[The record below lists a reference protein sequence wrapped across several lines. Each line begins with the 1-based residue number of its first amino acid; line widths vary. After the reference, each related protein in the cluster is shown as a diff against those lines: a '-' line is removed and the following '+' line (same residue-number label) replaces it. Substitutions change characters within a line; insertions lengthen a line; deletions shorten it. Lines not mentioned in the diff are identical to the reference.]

1 MKFLVNKRL
10 VYLTGIFLI
19 LLVFQLIMHPVFLLR
34 YFERSCAAGW
44 MEVLSVPLYGIR
56 LDVVIASYLSAI
68 PLVVLLVS
76 LISSGLCP
84 ILSWILKVYYI
95 IVAILL
101 SAIFTIDLE
110 LFGFWDFRF
119 DASVLLYMQK
129 PREAVASIGLG
140 TIVLYTSFFILSASL
155 LIFALLRFH
164 RRYFSSAAVRPFR
177 QITLV
182 LLLLSGGFLF
192 LGMRSSIQTSTA
204 NVGMVYHSQNQFINQ
219 ASVNPAFNL
228 FATLSQERD
237 FISQTSFFTAEER
250 ASLYQELNTP
260 LLSADSVAIERPNIK
275 PKRPN
280 IVLILLE
287 SFSANAIGALGGTPG
302 LTPSLDSIAEESVLF
317 THTYAS
323 SFRTDRGIAAAIS
336 GYPGQP
342 ASSILKYPEKSRTL
356 PSIARTLKQNGY
368 GTYMLYGGDIDFT
381 NMRSYF
387 LGTGYEKITEVNDF
401 PLKQRTGK
409 WGVRDEHTFALL
421 AHACKKLSGKGRPF
435 LYTFLTLSSHEPFD
449 VPIEVH
455 SDPYLNSIA
464 YTDGC
469 IGKFMREMKNE
480 PAVWDNTL
488 FVFVSDHGYP
498 YPKEATPESLLRYKI
513 IMMWAG
519 GALERG
525 MKVDRIMAQTD
536 LPASLMASL
545 GLPHDEFIFSKDIF
559 SPESPSYAFFSFPN
573 LFGLV
578 TPDGS
583 TIYNFTQRT
592 TTYQAG
598 ENCERNIR
606 YGKAFLQTLMEDMQI
621 RGNQKAIKK

>member
-1 MKFLVNKRL
+1 MDGGAVRSALWHSFGCGYSLLFICNPSGCASDQFDFIRSLPDTFVDSQSLLYYRRYTPVRYFYHRSRTIRFLGFPFRCFCFA
-10 VYLTGIFLI
+10 VYAKAPGGCGKYRFGDYRFVYI
-19 LLVFQLIMHPVFLLR
+19 LL
-34 YFERSCAAGW
+34 YS
-44 MEVLSVPLYGIR
+44 
-56 LDVVIASYLSAI
+56 
-68 PLVVLLVS
+68 
-76 LISSGLCP
+76 
-84 ILSWILKVYYI
+84 
-95 IVAILL
+95 
-101 SAIFTIDLE
+101 
-110 LFGFWDFRF
+110 FRF
-119 DASVLLYMQK
+119 
-129 PREAVASIGLG
+129 
-140 TIVLYTSFFILSASL
+140 
-155 LIFALLRFH
+155 FADICFAP
-164 RRYFSSAAVRPFR
+164 FSSSLFLFCGCQPFR
-177 QITLV
+177 QVTLV

-237 FISQTSFFTAEER
+237 FTSQTSFFTAEER

-260 LLSADSVAIERPNIK
+260 LIPADSVAIERPNIK

-356 PSIARTLKQNGY
+356 PSIARTLKENGY

-435 LYTFLTLSSHEPFD
+435 LYTLLTLSSHEPFD

-480 PAVWDNTL
+480 PAVWNNTL

-536 LPASLMASL
+536 LPL
-545 GLPHDEFIFSKDIF
+545 
-559 SPESPSYAFFSFPN
+559 
-573 LFGLV
+573 
-578 TPDGS
+578 
-583 TIYNFTQRT
+583 R
-592 TTYQAG
+592 
-598 ENCERNIR
+598 
-606 YGKAFLQTLMEDMQI
+606 
-621 RGNQKAIKK
+621 